1 MGGWVDGH
9 FDILLK
15 PPQPF
20 TGLFLHLTSYLDCLG
35 PLQGYFK
42 SLPFPIKFSQ
52 TLVRVL
58 CITKRNLVIFFCW
71 MNVPSLN
78 NSLL

>member
-20 TGLFLHLTSYLDCLG
+20 TGLFLLIS
-35 PLQGYFK
+35 
-42 SLPFPIKFSQ
+42 
-52 TLVRVL
+52 
-58 CITKRNLVIFFCW
+58 
-71 MNVPSLN
+71 SLN
-78 NSLL
+78 QTFLTIPITHCTGMSSKFKLVQIVLN